1 MKERRAPSVAPPSRV
16 EEDMSHH
23 VRRIGAA
30 IFGIA
35 LAMSAG
41 LSAASAQNA
50 TYVSKDATYCEI
62 FRSMS
67 TVVPSECAEA
77 GDFIAATGL
86 GEGMLT
92 RSIVRRIVEQA
103 TQDPVAIQKD
113 PPKELSVALKVQF
126 EFDSAVLTPEAV
138 EILDRVAAVFNNGL
152 MTDTYIQI
160 EGHADAS
167 GSADYNQS
175 LSTQRALT
183 VRDFLVE
190 RHGVDPNRLLARGK
204 GETEPYDPSDPYARI
219 NRRVEFLNISA

>member
-1 MKERRAPSVAPPSRV
+1 MTYP
-16 EEDMSHH
+16 
-23 VRRIGAA
+23 VRLIGTA
-30 IFGIA
+30 IFGIG

-41 LSAASAQNA
+41 LSAAAAQNA
-50 TYVSKDATYCEI
+50 TYLLSRDATYCEI

-67 TVVPSECAEA
+67 AVVPEECAKE

-86 GEGMLT
+86 REGMLT
-92 RSIVRRIVEQA
+92 RGIVRRVVNQA
-103 TQDPVAIQKD
+103 TQDPLAIQKD
-113 PPKELSVALKVQF
+113 PPKALSVALNVQF
-126 EFDSAVLTPEAV
+126 EFDSAELTPEAV
-138 EILDRVAAVFNNGL
+138 EILDRVSEVFNNGL

-167 GSADYNQS
+167 GSAEYNQS

-204 GETEPYDPSDPYARI
+204 GEIEPYDRSDPYARI
-219 NRRVEFLNISA
+219 NRRVEFLNISG

>member
-1 MKERRAPSVAPPSRV
+1 
-16 EEDMSHH
+16 
-23 VRRIGAA
+23 
-30 IFGIA
+30 
-35 LAMSAG
+35 MSAG
-41 LSAASAQNA
+41 LSAAAAQNA
-50 TYVSKDATYCEI
+50 TYLSRDATYCEI

-67 TVVPSECAEA
+67 AVVPKKCAKE

-86 GEGMLT
+86 REGMLT
-92 RSIVRRIVEQA
+92 RGIVRRVVNQA

-113 PPKELSVALKVQF
+113 PPKALSVALNVQF
-126 EFDSAVLTPEAV
+126 EFDSAELTPETV
-138 EILDRVAAVFNNGL
+138 EILDRVSAVFNNGL

-167 GSADYNQS
+167 GSAEYNQS

-204 GETEPYDPSDPYARI
+204 GEFEPYDPSDPYARI
-219 NRRVEFLNISA
+219 NRRVEFLNISG